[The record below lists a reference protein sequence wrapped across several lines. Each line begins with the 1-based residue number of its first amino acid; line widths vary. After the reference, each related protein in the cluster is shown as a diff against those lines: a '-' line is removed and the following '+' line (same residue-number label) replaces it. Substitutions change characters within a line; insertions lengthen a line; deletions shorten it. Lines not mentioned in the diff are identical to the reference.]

1 MMFYICLFLI
11 LPCIIGIV
19 MYTRMMGTIHNYM
32 ETQVTAQVNILRGVA
47 SRRFAVPVTDLER
60 VANYFKDGAVPEEEM
75 GEMAGEL
82 LQQPSQTSYGIL
94 RLDGTSVC
102 GEALDT
108 AEYPTIM
115 AAFRGRETMRYR
127 ENEGILFA
135 VPIYNNGNIKYVLY
149 EFFDAKTLFEHFAD
163 YCYDGNYDLLLA
175 DGKQMLTLT
184 ISKMHTV
191 TQEYF
196 HEKSTQE
203 AFAELGQ
210 QMRES
215 TSATVYCRSENR
227 SDFVFLSEIGR
238 SNLFLLG
245 FIPHDLVAEGIEQ
258 MLPLVIAVFALLL
271 ALLTFGLIRVV
282 TADAQLRESDEL
294 RAAKE
299 AAEEAARSKGQFL
312 ASMSHELRTP
322 INTIV
327 GLNELTLR
335 ETSETT
341 TKEHSMDIKSAAQ
354 ILVGLISDVLDFS
367 KIESGQLSVIPV
379 EYNLASL
386 IRDLVLLSENRA
398 RAKSL
403 EFQVEVQQD
412 LPVGLFGDDT
422 RIQQVL
428 ANLLTNAVKYTPE
441 GSVLLRITGSRTEE
455 DMVRLHC
462 EVIDTGIGIKE
473 EDIPL
478 LVLPFHRADEE
489 RNRNIE
495 GSGLGLSIVT
505 HLLELMDSHLEVD
518 SVYGS
523 GSTFYFDLD
532 QKVVDPE
539 PIGDIRKRIS
549 DMVKDYE
556 YRVSCIASEAKILMV
571 DDNAMNRKIFVSLL
585 KPTQI
590 SVTTVSSGQK
600 CLDIVQKEHF
610 DLIFMDHL
618 MPGMDGVET
627 LCNLRELE
635 GNLCKD
641 TPVIALTANAFS
653 GAKER
658 YMQLGFDDFLSKPI
672 ETEKLEA
679 MIRQMLPKEY
689 LQAIPEP
696 EPEAKAASSSE
707 VNPQPKPEEEPE
719 LPMLEGVHWDFARL
733 HIHNTEL
740 LMDALRD
747 FNRNIDNE
755 YKEISN
761 MAENVETE
769 DGLTTYRIRVH
780 ALKSTSATVGILSV
794 SEIARLLEAAA
805 RAGEVDRI
813 RTLNPV
819 LLEELMATKERLLP
833 IAVEEKEK
841 QELGDSSELL
851 AMLETLR
858 ADMEA
863 MDIGKADS
871 DMGRLNS
878 FNYAPEIQELVDQIA
893 GLAASLDYEGANE
906 AVAKLV
912 ALVSNAP
919 AEE

>member
-1 MMFYICLFLI
+1 MAFYICLFI
-11 LPCIIGIV
+11 LLPIVIGAV
-19 MYTRMMGTIHNYM
+19 MYTRMMGTIHSYM
-32 ETQVTAQVNILRGVA
+32 ETQVTAQAEILRGVA

-60 VANYFKDGAVPEEEM
+60 VANYFKDGAVPEDQM

-94 RLDGTSVC
+94 RLDGTTVC
-102 GEALDT
+102 GEALEP
-108 AEYPTIM
+108 AEYPSIM
-115 AAFRGRETMRYR
+115 AAFRGREAVRYR
-127 ENEGILFA
+127 KDEGILFA

-149 EFFDAKTLFEHFAD
+149 EFFDGKTLFENFAE
-163 YCYDGNYDLLLA
+163 YCYEGNYDLLLA
-175 DGKQMLTLT
+175 DGKQQITLP
-184 ISKMHTV
+184 ISKRQTA
-191 TQEYF
+191 TREYF
-196 HEKSTQE
+196 HEKPTQE

-210 QMRES
+210 RMRED
-215 TSATVYCRSENR
+215 TSATVYCKSAHRG
-227 SDFVFLSEIGR
+227 DFIFVSEIGR

-245 FIPHDLVAEGIEQ
+245 FIPHDLVANGIEQ
-258 MLPLVIAVFALLL
+258 MLPLVIAVFGLLL
-271 ALLTFGLIRVV
+271 ALLTFGMIRVV

-299 AAEEAARSKGQFL
+299 AAEEASRSKGQFL

-335 ETSETT
+335 ETSETA

-403 EFQVEVQQD
+403 EFQVMVQQD
-412 LPVGLFGDDT
+412 LPIGLFGDDT

-441 GSVLLRITGSRTEE
+441 GSVLLRITGSKTGE
-455 DMVRLHC
+455 DTVRLHC
-462 EVIDTGIGIKE
+462 EVIDTGIGVKE
-473 EDIPL
+473 EDIPSL
-478 LVLPFHRADEE
+478 LLPFYRADEE

-532 QKVVDPE
+532 QKIVDPE
-539 PIGDIRKRIS
+539 PIGDIQKRMS

-556 YRVSCIASEAKILMV
+556 YRVSCIASEARILMV

-590 SVTTVSSGQK
+590 SVTTVSSGKK
-600 CLDIVQKEHF
+600 CLEIVQKEHF

-627 LCNLRELE
+627 LCNMRELE

-658 YMQLGFDDFLSKPI
+658 YMQLGFDGFLSKPI

-689 LQAIPEP
+689 LQVIPEP
-696 EPEAKAASSSE
+696 EETKAAPAPE
-707 VNPQPKPEEEPE
+707 GNPQPKPEEEPE

-747 FNRNIDNE
+747 FDRGIDNE

-769 DGLTTYRIRVH
+769 DGLTSYRIRVH
-780 ALKSTSATVGILSV
+780 ALKSSAATVGVLSV

-813 RTLNPV
+813 RMLNPV
-819 LLEELMATKERLLP
+819 LLEELVATRERLRP

-858 ADMEA
+858 TDMEA

-871 DMGRLNS
+871 DMERLNS
-878 FNYAPEIQELVDQIA
+878 FTYAPEIQEMVDQIA
-893 GLAASLDYEGANE
+893 GLAASLDYEGAAE

-912 ALVSNAP
+912 DQVSGAP